1 MERLITTQ
9 VDAPTED
16 VWRLF
21 VDVEH
26 WPELT
31 ESVSEAS
38 RIDSGPLQ
46 VGSEALIKQPRLARA
61 RWKVTE
67 LDPGRSF
74 TWETAAVGV
83 TTVGGH
89 LVEPG
94 EDGSTITLSLRQTGP
109 LARLVGWLLGSRINR
124 YLSMELEGFRRGAEA
139 TRGPG

>member
-9 VDAPTED
+9 VDAPADD

-21 VDVEH
+21 VDVER
-26 WPELT
+26 WPQLT
-31 ESVSEAS
+31 DSMREVS
-38 RIDSGPLQ
+38 RIDSGPLK
-46 VGSEALIKQPRLARA
+46 VGSEALIKQPGLARA

-83 TTVGGH
+83 TSVGGH
-89 LVEPG
+89 RVEPG
-94 EDGSTITLSLRQTGP
+94 EGGSTITLSLRQTGP

-124 YLSMELEGFRRGAEA
+124 YLSMELEGFRRGAES
-139 TRGPG
+139 PQN

>member
-9 VDAPTED
+9 VDAPADD

-21 VDVEH
+21 VDVER
-26 WPELT
+26 WPQLT
-31 ESVSEAS
+31 DSMREVS
-38 RIDSGPLQ
+38 RIDSGPLK
-46 VGSEALIKQPRLARA
+46 VGSEALIKQPGLARA

-83 TTVGGH
+83 TSVGGH

-94 EDGSTITLSLRQTGP
+94 EGGSTITLSLRQTGP

-124 YLSMELEGFRRGAEA
+124 YLSMELEGFRRGAES
-139 TRGPG
+139 PQN

>member
-1 MERLITTQ
+1 MERLIKTQ
-9 VDAPTED
+9 VDAPTDD

-21 VDVEH
+21 VDVER

-31 ESVSEAS
+31 KSVSEVS
-38 RIDSGPLQ
+38 RVDSGPLR
-46 VGSEALIKQPRLARA
+46 VGSEALIKQPGLARV

-83 TTVGGH
+83 ASVGEH

-94 EDGSTITLSLRQTGP
+94 EGGSTITLSLRQTGP

-124 YLSMELEGFRRGAEA
+124 YLSMELEGFRRGAESP
-139 TRGPG
+139 RD